1 MSFRIDKSQ
10 IRENAM
16 KYLLAQFD
24 LRYSK
29 EYQPFDFRDVA
40 FIPAMRGTIEKP
52 VYCLVTP
59 KEVGPVTGAAF
70 A

>member
-1 MSFRIDKSQ
+1 
-10 IRENAM
+10 M

-24 LRYSK
+24 LRYNK

-40 FIPAMRGTIEKP
+40 FIPAMKGTIEKP
-52 VYCLVTP
+52 VYWLVTP
-59 KEVGPVTGAAF
+59 KEVSPVTGVEF